1 MARHRRGF
9 LKASPLGP
17 DCAKAKVSR
26 DDFFVGDD
34 SFDVCWGLED
44 PGRDGGPC
52 PECSDCRAFHL
63 NLPPEPGGR
72 EAHVVASRALARGK
86 VRAIWRAGLC
96 SSAAGRHSAAFDE

>member
-1 MARHRRGF
+1 MARHRRDF

-26 DDFFVGDD
+26 DDFLIGD

-63 NLPPEPGGR
+63 NVPPEPGGR
-72 EAHVVASRALARGK
+72 EAHVAASRALARGK
-86 VRAIWRAGLC
+86 ARTR
-96 SSAAGRHSAAFDE
+96 